1 METNLETHLN
11 SVQNY
16 HCGYPGGDP
25 GADPPAASGL
35 ECLTSN
41 ILLIPSLA
49 TMILALMLIP
59 ALIITA
65 AAEPAPTR

>member
-1 METNLETHLN
+1 M
-11 SVQNY
+11 
-16 HCGYPGGDP
+16 
-25 GADPPAASGL
+25 ADILVATPALILLLRAVL

-41 ILLIPSLA
+41 SLLIPSLA

>member
-1 METNLETHLN
+1 M
-11 SVQNY
+11 
-16 HCGYPGGDP
+16 
-25 GADPPAASGL
+25 ADILVATPALILLLRAVL

-41 ILLIPSLA
+41 SLLIPSLA

-59 ALIITA
+59 ALIISA